1 MVVESIDEK
10 GCILVLMALM
20 CLFVFEE
27 GDLVGL
33 GSFRGLPLQP
43 CSSEIPS
50 DKSGKV
56 KSFRSKELACHNMIV
71 RHVH

>member
-1 MVVESIDEK
+1 MLAK

-27 GDLVGL
+27 GDLVAL
-33 GSFRGLPLQP
+33 GSLRGLSLQP

-56 KSFRSKELACHNMIV
+56 NCAFSSNELRILNLVYIAC
-71 RHVH
+71 

>member
-1 MVVESIDEK
+1 MLAK
-10 GCILVLMALM
+10 GCILVLMTLM

-50 DKSGKV
+50 DKNGKV
-56 KSFRSKELACHNMIV
+56 NRAFSLMNLKY
-71 RHVH
+71 